1 VKAQKAGFPQ
11 RRKGK
16 RRREEKSWRLCGLLG
31 ALAENK
37 VRVEGLE
44 PPCLAASD
52 PKSEASANFATPA
65 EGAQKYCI
73 LRKFVIMET
82 VAAIP
87 RYNLTEDQERR
98 LILREYRAL
107 LRSLKPKL
115 KAGDKEHVRDA
126 FEMAADAHKTMRRK
140 SGEPYILHPLAVA
153 RICVEEIGLGVRST
167 ICALLH
173 DTVEDTDISLED
185 IERDFGS
192 EIARIVDG
200 LTKISNV
207 VDVNASRQA
216 ENFKK
221 ILLTLTDDP
230 RVILIKLAD
239 RLHNM
244 RTLDSMK
251 QDKQLKIASETVYV
265 YAPLAHRM
273 GLYNIKTELEDL
285 AMKYLEPDEYKE
297 IARKLSETKRERSRY
312 INEFIKP
319 LKEHL
324 EQSQFDFEI
333 YGRPKSI
340 HSIWSKM
347 RKKGVAFEEV
357 YDLFAI
363 RIIINSPPERE
374 KADCWKVYSVITDEY
389 TPSPERLRDWL
400 SNPKSNGYEALHT
413 TVMGPQGKWV
423 EVQIRSKRMNEI
435 AEKGLAAHWKYKE
448 GASDESRF
456 DKWFQQIREVLNM
469 EDNDSIN
476 FLQDFKTSF
485 LAEDIYVYTPKGD
498 VKMLPV
504 GSSALDFAFSIH
516 SAIGETCIGAKVNH
530 KLVPISHKLRSGD
543 QVEIITS
550 NKQRPS
556 EDWLGYVVTAKAKSK
571 IKDSLKETKRKIADE
586 GKYIV
591 QRKLEHFGAAY
602 NQHNIELLVTYYK
615 LSSSLDLF
623 YQVAIK
629 NNDLKELK
637 EFNLLGDRLEP
648 PKPVRAAVETKPEA
662 AFTPAQRKDTEL
674 IIFGESSDKIVYTL
688 ANCCKPIPGDDVFGF
703 VTTGKGLTIHRTNCP
718 NATRLLSSYGHRVV
732 KTKWAKNKEISFL
745 TGVRIVGL
753 DDVGVINK
761 ITNLISGELRININA
776 LTVEAKEGLFEGN
789 IKIYVHDKEELE
801 EAVRRLMQ
809 LNGIHSVDRFDT
821 ETS

>member
-1 VKAQKAGFPQ
+1 M
-11 RRKGK
+11 
-16 RRREEKSWRLCGLLG
+16 
-31 ALAENK
+31 
-37 VRVEGLE
+37 
-44 PPCLAASD
+44 D
-52 PKSEASANFATPA
+52 T
-65 EGAQKYCI
+65 I
-73 LRKFVIMET
+73 
-82 VAAIP
+82 AAIP
-87 RYNLTEDQERR
+87 KYNLTEDQEKK

-115 KAGDKEHVRDA
+115 KSGDKELVREA
-126 FEMAADAHKTMRRK
+126 FEMAAEAHKTMRRK

-173 DTVEDTDISLED
+173 DTVEDTDITLED
-185 IERDFGS
+185 VEHAFGA

-207 VDVNASRQA
+207 IDVNASQQA

-251 QDKQLKIASETVYV
+251 REKQLKIALETVYV
-265 YAPLAHRM
+265 FAPQAHRM
-273 GLYNIKTELEDL
+273 GLYNIKTELVDL
-285 AMKYLEPDEYKE
+285 AMKYLEPEEYKE

-319 LKEHL
+319 LKDKL
-324 EQSQFDFEI
+324 EKGQFDFDI

-340 HSIWSKM
+340 HSIWNKM
-347 RKKGVAFEEV
+347 RKKAVAFEEV

-363 RIIINSPPERE
+363 RVILNSPVE
-374 KADCWKVYSVITDEY
+374 KEKEDCWKVYSMITDEY

-423 EVQIRSKRMNEI
+423 EVQIRTKRMNEI

-448 GASDESRF
+448 GTNDESRF
-456 DKWFQQIREVLNM
+456 DKWFQQIREVLHTQ
-469 EDNDSIN
+469 DNDSVD

-485 LAEDIYVYTPKGD
+485 LTEEIYVYTPKGD

-516 SAIGETCIGAKVNH
+516 SAVGVQCIGAKVNH

-550 NKQRPS
+550 GKQKPT
-556 EDWLGYVVTAKAKSK
+556 EDWLGFVVTAKARAK
-571 IKDSLKETKRKIADE
+571 IKDALKEVKRKIADE
-586 GKYIV
+586 GKYTV
-591 QRKLEHFGAAY
+591 QRKLENYGAAY
-602 NQHNIELLVTYYK
+602 NQHNIDVLTSFYK
-615 LSSSLDLF
+615 LASSLDFF
-623 YQVAIK
+623 YQVAVRNI
-629 NNDLKELK
+629 DLKELK
-637 EFNLLGDRLEP
+637 EFQVLGDRLE
-648 PKPVRAAVETKPEA
+648 
-662 AFTPAQRKDTEL
+662 
-674 IIFGESSDKIVYTL
+674 
-688 ANCCKPIPGDDVFGF
+688 
-703 VTTGKGLTIHRTNCP
+703 
-718 NATRLLSSYGHRVV
+718 
-732 KTKWAKNKEISFL
+732 
-745 TGVRIVGL
+745 
-753 DDVGVINK
+753 
-761 ITNLISGELRININA
+761 
-776 LTVEAKEGLFEGN
+776 
-789 IKIYVHDKEELE
+789 
-801 EAVRRLMQ
+801 
-809 LNGIHSVDRFDT
+809 
-821 ETS
+821 